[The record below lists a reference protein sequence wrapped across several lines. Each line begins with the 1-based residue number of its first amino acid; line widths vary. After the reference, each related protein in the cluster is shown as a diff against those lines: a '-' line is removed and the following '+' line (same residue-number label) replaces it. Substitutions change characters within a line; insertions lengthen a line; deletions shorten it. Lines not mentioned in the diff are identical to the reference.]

1 MRNIILS
8 TDSTSDLNRE
18 ILDTYNIKQ
27 YPYSIIVGEKSYKDN
42 IDISPEDI
50 FKIYEEDKL
59 LPKTAAINVAE
70 YMDYFNNIQRE
81 NTPVIHINLA
91 ASLTSAHNNCLLAA
105 GELERIYP
113 VNSQNL
119 SSGSGLLVLKAID
132 LMEEGLEA
140 DDLVKELENHR
151 NKIHMSFLLDT
162 LDFLHAG
169 GRCSKVS
176 SLGANLL
183 KIKPVINVD
192 NQSGSMHVGNKY
204 KGSLVKTLKKY
215 IKDKLTS
222 NENINPHRI
231 FLVHSGIDQKYIDIA
246 KEEIMKVINFEKIYV
261 TTASCTISS
270 HCGPNTIGIA
280 FETF

>member
-8 TDSTSDLNRE
+8 TDSTSDLNQE

-27 YPYSIIVGEKSYKDN
+27 YPYSIIVGDKSYKDN
-42 IDISPEDI
+42 VDISPEDI
-50 FKIYEEDKL
+50 FRIYEEDKL

-70 YMDYFNNIQRE
+70 YMDYFDHILGENNQ
-81 NTPVIHINLA
+81 VIHINLA

-105 GELERIYP
+105 EELEGIYP

-151 NKIHMSFLLDT
+151 NKIHMSFILDT

-169 GRCSKVS
+169 GRCSKIA

-192 NQSGSMHVGNKY
+192 NQSGAMTIGNKY

-215 IKDKLTS
+215 IKDKLVS
-222 NENINPHRI
+222 IDNINPHRI
-231 FLVHSGIDQKYIDIA
+231 FLVHSGVDQKYIDIA

-261 TTASCTISS
+261 TTASCTISC